1 LATLDILVVDDDP
14 ALRAALDRALKL
26 EGYKVSFAHDGR
38 QALQLMT
45 GGSQD
50 AVILDLGLPLMDGV
64 EVCRRV
70 RERGDRTPVLMLTAR
85 DAVTDRVEGLDA
97 GADDY
102 LVKPFALDE
111 LLARLRAL
119 LRRTSATPN
128 EEILKFGDVVLDL
141 QTMEVRRGQ
150 RDLQLTR
157 TEFRLLELFMRNPRV
172 VLTRS
177 RIFEEVWGYDFGAS
191 SNALEVYVSYLRR
204 KLEAEGEPRLIHT
217 VRGVGYTLR

>member
-1 LATLDILVVDDDP
+1 LDILVVDDDP

-26 EGYKVSFAHDGR
+26 EGYRVSFAHDGR

-128 EEILKFGDVVLDL
+128 EEILKFGDIVLDL

-172 VLTRS
+172 VLSRS

>member
-1 LATLDILVVDDDP
+1 M
-14 ALRAALDRALKL
+14 
-26 EGYKVSFAHDGR
+26 
-38 QALQLMT
+38 MT

-50 AVILDLGLPLMDGV
+50 AVILDLGLPLMDGI

-85 DAVTDRVEGLDA
+85 DAVSDRVEGLDA

-111 LLARLRAL
+111 LLARVRAL
-119 LRRTSATPN
+119 LRRTVATPA
-128 EEILKFGDVVLDL
+128 EAILKFADVVLDL
-141 QTMEVRRGQ
+141 QTMEVRRGK
-150 RDLQLTR
+150 RELELTR

-172 VLTRS
+172 VLSRS

-204 KLEAEGEPRLIHT
+204 KLETDGEPRLIHT

>member
-1 LATLDILVVDDDP
+1 LAKLDILVVDDDP
-14 ALRAALDRALKL
+14 ALRTALDRALKL
-26 EGYKVSFAHDGR
+26 EGYNVSFAHDGR
-38 QALQLMT
+38 QALQIMT
-45 GGSQD
+45 GTSQD
-50 AVILDLGLPLMDGV
+50 AVILDLGLPLMDGL

-119 LRRTSATPN
+119 LRRTTATPS
-128 EEILKFGDVVLDL
+128 EGVLKFGDLVLDL

-150 RDLQLTR
+150 RELQLTR

>member
-1 LATLDILVVDDDP
+1 LAKLDILVVDDDP
-14 ALRAALDRALKL
+14 ALRTALDRALKL
-26 EGYKVSFAHDGR
+26 EGYNVSFAHDGR

-45 GGSQD
+45 GTSQD
-50 AVILDLGLPLMDGV
+50 AVILDLGLPLMDGL

-119 LRRTSATPN
+119 LRRTTATPS
-128 EEILKFGDVVLDL
+128 EGVLKVGELVLDL

-150 RDLQLTR
+150 RELQLTR

>member
-1 LATLDILVVDDDP
+1 MATLEILVVDDDA
-14 ALRAALDRALKL
+14 ALRTALDRALKL
-26 EGYKVSFAHDGR
+26 EGYRVSFAHDGR
-38 QALQLMT
+38 QALQMMT
-45 GGSQD
+45 GSSQD
-50 AVILDLGLPLMDGV
+50 AVILDLGLPLMDGL

-119 LRRTSATPN
+119 LRRSTATAS
-128 EEILKFGDVVLDL
+128 EGVLKFGDLILDL
-141 QTMEVRRGQ
+141 QTMEVSRSSRE
-150 RDLQLTR
+150 LQLTR

-204 KLEAEGEPRLIHT
+204 KLETEGEPRLIHT

>member
-1 LATLDILVVDDDP
+1 LEILVVDDDP

-26 EGYKVSFAHDGR
+26 EGYRVSFAHDGR
-38 QALQLMT
+38 QALQMMT
-45 GGSQD
+45 GGAQD
-50 AVILDLGLPLMDGV
+50 AVILDLGLPLMDGL

-70 RERGDRTPVLMLTAR
+70 RDRGDRTPVLMLTAR

-119 LRRTSATPN
+119 LRRTVATPN
-128 EEILKFGDVVLDL
+128 ESLLKFGDVVLDL

-150 RDLQLTR
+150 RELQLTR

-204 KLEAEGEPRLIHT
+204 KLEADGEPRLIHT

>member
-1 LATLDILVVDDDP
+1 VDDDP
-14 ALRAALDRALKL
+14 ALRSALDRALKL
-26 EGYKVSFAHDGR
+26 EGYRVSFAHDGR
-38 QALQLMT
+38 QALQMIT
-45 GGSQD
+45 GGAQD

-85 DAVTDRVEGLDA
+85 DAVSDRVEGLDA

-119 LRRTSATPN
+119 LRRTISTPA
-128 EEILKFGDVVLDL
+128 EGILKFADAVLDL
-141 QTMEVRRGQ
+141 QTMEVRRGK
-150 RDLQLTR
+150 RDLELTR

-191 SNALEVYVSYLRR
+191 SNALEVYISYLRR
-204 KLEAEGEPRLIHT
+204 KLEVDGEPRLIHT

>member
-1 LATLDILVVDDDP
+1 VQILVVDDDP
-14 ALRAALDRALKL
+14 SLRSALDRALKL
-26 EGYKVSFAHDGR
+26 EGYQVAFAHDGR
-38 QALQLMT
+38 QALQMMT
-45 GGSQD
+45 GAAQD

-85 DAVTDRVEGLDA
+85 DAVSDRVEGLDA

-119 LRRTSATPN
+119 LRRTVATS
-128 EEILKFGDVVLDL
+128 EESILKFADVVLDL
-141 QTMEVRRGQ
+141 QTVQVHRAGRE
-150 RDLQLTR
+150 LELTR
-157 TEFRLLELFMRNPRV
+157 TEFRLLELFMHNPRV
-172 VLTRS
+172 VITRS
-177 RIFEEVWGYDFGAS
+177 RIFEQVWGYDFGAS
-191 SNALEVYVSYLRR
+191 SNALEVYISYLRR

>member
-1 LATLDILVVDDDP
+1 LEILVVDDDP
-14 ALRAALDRALKL
+14 ALRTALDRALKL
-26 EGYKVSFAHDGR
+26 EGYRVSFAHDGR
-38 QALQLMT
+38 QALQIMT
-45 GGSQD
+45 GASQD
-50 AVILDLGLPLMDGV
+50 AVILDLGLPLMDGL

-119 LRRTSATPN
+119 LRRTTATPS
-128 EEILKFGDVVLDL
+128 EGVLKFGDLILDL
-141 QTMEVRRGQ
+141 QTMEVNRAQ
-150 RDLQLTR
+150 HELQLTR

>member
-1 LATLDILVVDDDP
+1 LATLEILVVDDDA
-14 ALRAALDRALKL
+14 ALRTALDRALKL
-26 EGYKVSFAHDGR
+26 EGYRVSFAHDGR
-38 QALQLMT
+38 QALQMMT
-45 GGSQD
+45 GSSQD
-50 AVILDLGLPLMDGV
+50 AVILDLGLPLMDGL

-119 LRRTSATPN
+119 LRRSTATAS
-128 EEILKFGDVVLDL
+128 EGVLKFGDLILDL
-141 QTMEVRRGQ
+141 QTMEVSRSSRE
-150 RDLQLTR
+150 LQLTR

>member
-1 LATLDILVVDDDP
+1 LEILVVDDDP

-26 EGYKVSFAHDGR
+26 EGYRVSFAHDGR

-45 GGSQD
+45 GGTQD

-128 EEILKFGDVVLDL
+128 EGILKFGDVVLDL

-150 RDLQLTR
+150 RELQLTR

-172 VLTRS
+172 VLSRS

-204 KLEAEGEPRLIHT
+204 KLETEGEPRLIHT

>member
-26 EGYKVSFAHDGR
+26 EGYRVSFAHDGR

-128 EEILKFGDVVLDL
+128 EGILKFGDVVLDL

-204 KLEAEGEPRLIHT
+204 KLEADGEARLIHT

>member
-1 LATLDILVVDDDP
+1 LATLEILVVDDDP

-26 EGYKVSFAHDGR
+26 EGYRVSFAHDGR

-119 LRRTSATPN
+119 LRRTSAAPN
-128 EEILKFGDVVLDL
+128 EGILKFGDVVLDL

-150 RDLQLTR
+150 RELQLTR

-172 VLTRS
+172 VLSRS

-204 KLEAEGEPRLIHT
+204 KLEAEGETRLIHT

>member
-1 LATLDILVVDDDP
+1 MDDDP
-14 ALRAALDRALKL
+14 ALRTALDRALKL
-26 EGYKVSFAHDGR
+26 EGYRVSFAHDGR
-38 QALQLMT
+38 QALQMMT
-45 GGSQD
+45 GGAQD
-50 AVILDLGLPLMDGV
+50 AVILDLGLPLMDGL

-119 LRRTSATPN
+119 LRRTTATPS
-128 EEILKFGDVVLDL
+128 EGVLKFGDVVMDL
-141 QTMEVRRGQ
+141 QAMEVRRGQ
-150 RDLQLTR
+150 REVQLTR

-204 KLEAEGEPRLIHT
+204 KLEAEGELRLIHT

>member
-1 LATLDILVVDDDP
+1 LAALDILVVDDDP

-26 EGYKVSFAHDGR
+26 EGYRVALAHDGR
-38 QALQLMT
+38 QALQMMT
-45 GGSQD
+45 GGNQD

-85 DAVTDRVEGLDA
+85 DAVSDRVEGLDA

-119 LRRTSATPN
+119 LRRTVAAPS
-128 EEILKFGDVVLDL
+128 EDVLKFSDVILEL

-150 RDLQLTR
+150 RELQLTR

>member
-1 LATLDILVVDDDP
+1 LAALDILVVDDDP

-26 EGYKVSFAHDGR
+26 EGYHVALAHDGR
-38 QALQLMT
+38 QALQMMT
-45 GGSQD
+45 GGNQD

-119 LRRTSATPN
+119 LRRTVAAPS
-128 EEILKFGDVVLDL
+128 EDVLKFSDVILEL

-150 RDLQLTR
+150 RELQLTR

-204 KLEAEGEPRLIHT
+204 KLEAESEPRLIHT

>member
-1 LATLDILVVDDDP
+1 MATLDILVVDDDP
-14 ALRAALDRALKL
+14 ALRTALDRALKL
-26 EGYKVSFAHDGR
+26 EGYRVSFAHDGR
-38 QALQLMT
+38 QALQMMT
-45 GGSQD
+45 GGAQD
-50 AVILDLGLPLMDGV
+50 AVILDLGLPLMDGL

-119 LRRTSATPN
+119 LRRTTATPS
-128 EEILKFGDVVLDL
+128 EAVLKFADVILDL
-141 QTMEVRRGQ
+141 QTMEVRRG
-150 RDLQLTR
+150 RRELQLTR